1 MVCARFP
8 PSPPFGALRE
18 IQVHLCKS
26 HALRDLRI
34 LRILRFLRISSRTPR
49 ANSPNSTDAI
59 PKADGGMQ

>member
-34 LRILRFLRISSRTPR
+34 LRFLRISSRTPR